1 MGESYFK
8 ELDKYLA
15 PNEENRFLDGPT
27 KGSDGGPK
35 LSDPIVPISQL
46 GTTFGET
53 DPRSGQ
59 ENVVNQMLSSIR
71 QGTGQLQ
78 LAMQTDPN
86 APSPSGGIAGL
97 GKTKRQAIKEVI
109 KATETDWQ
117 GLELPPSAVSNM
129 NGFDPRQNVFSE
141 DQRSKFVQNV
151 KDAIQFSADI
161 EAGGGIDVWSQEFP
175 RTISTA
181 DFNKGVRKDWQFQS
195 HENFDQNK
203 DDVRY
208 LVNTKTGRLQP
219 VQANSL
225 GGQEGLDKI
234 EIPKWKRDEN
244 GDYLNPE
251 GKVIKPK
258 KDDPTYLMERV
269 PEWDENKQTFKS
281 EKLSWKEFQ
290 DRVDDFNKEEFGND
304 KSKWKTPEEWWFRI
318 SNVEKGYA
326 QHRGQAIYHTQRYKM
341 DKNRFNELLSAKEA
355 AEQMEQGKSEQEL
368 RQMGLMEPTSESRY
382 PPGAQFVSPEY
393 KKRSE
398 VIQEELDQL
407 KHGMLHVHESSGQ
420 ADAMARNIWSLKDNV
435 KTVKD
440 FALNKTT
447 DSYAE
452 LGVYAMQET
461 MRNKG
466 KLKRPIQVGP
476 ELGFPDNYGGHPDE
490 FIEMIK
496 QSRNKMEERLK
507 KDPKIF
513 AKYGPEG
520 VKKLSQKHIAGMMDT
535 SHLSMWYNHFPKKK
549 PDESEKSKLK
559 RFNSWYK
566 KQMQKLGK
574 ENVVGSVQVVD
585 SAAGPHRHL
594 PPGEGVF
601 PTVEGVKELQKQ
613 GFNGPIVSE
622 GHGEE
627 MQEPGKI
634 QYSLWNEFGAS
645 IGSGYAFGSGQGN
658 AFGNIY
664 TGAGGAAGY
673 RAPSNYIVG
682 GYSPSNEWS
691 LWSEVPLE

>member
-1 MGESYFK
+1 MGSYFK

-15 PNEENRFLDGPT
+15 PQEENRFLDGPT

-35 LSDPIVPISQL
+35 LSDPIVPISKL

-59 ENVVNQMLSSIR
+59 ENIVNQMIQSIR

-78 LAMQTDPN
+78 LAMQSSPDQPN
-86 APSPSGGIAGL
+86 PSGGIAGL

-109 KATETDWQ
+109 KASEIDWQ
-117 GLELPPSAVSNM
+117 GLELPPSAMSNLS
-129 NGFDPRQNVFSE
+129 GFDGRQQVFSE
-141 DQRSKFVQNV
+141 EKRKKDLQNV
-151 KDAIQFSADI
+151 RDAIQFSAEI

-175 RTISTA
+175 RSISTA
-181 DFNKGVRKDWQFQS
+181 KFNRGKKSEWQFES
-195 HENFDQNK
+195 FEGFDENK
-203 DDVRY
+203 DEVRY
-208 LVNTKTGRLQP
+208 LVNEKTGRLQP
-219 VQANSL
+219 VHAGSV
-225 GGQEGLDKI
+225 GGQEGASTI
-234 EIPKWKRDEN
+234 
-244 GDYLNPE
+244 
-251 GKVIKPK
+251 
-258 KDDPTYLMERV
+258 TV
-269 PEWDENKQTFKS
+269 PEWETDDKGNFVDDAGNPIRADPKNPEYLMKRVPKWDSENKKIQTRTMDWREFKNDYV
-281 EKLSWKEFQ
+281 EELNRREYG
-290 DRVDDFNKEEFGND
+290 DDKGQ
-304 KSKWKTPEEWWFRI
+304 WKTPEEWWFRI
-318 SNVEKGYA
+318 NNVENGYA
-326 QHRGQAIYHTQRYKM
+326 RQKANAIQYTQGFEQERNQYK
-341 DKNRFNELLSAKEA
+341 KLLEAKKA
-355 AEQMEQGKSEQEL
+355 AENMEDGKSEDEL
-368 RQMGLMEPTSESRY
+368 RQMGLMETSGIE
-382 PPGAQFVSPEY
+382 GGDGKFTSPDY

-398 VIQEELDQL
+398 VIQEQLDSIKQRMEFSR
-407 KHGMLHVHESSGQ
+407 GIATDSEAS
-420 ADAMARNIWSLKDNV
+420 ARNAWEMQNNV
-435 KTVKD
+435 KPVD
-440 FALNKTT
+440 QFALDKTT

-452 LGVYAMQET
+452 LGYYAMQET

-476 ELGFPDNYGGHPDE
+476 ELGFPDAYGGHPDE

-496 QSRNKMEERLK
+496 KSRQKMEDRLK

-520 VKKLSQKHIAGMMDT
+520 VKKLSKKHIAGMMDT
-535 SHLSMWYNHFPKKK
+535 SHLSMWYNHFKKK
-549 PDESEKSKLK
+549 NPDESESQRLK
-559 RFNSWYK
+559 RFNKWFK
-566 KQMQKLGK
+566 ENMKKLGK
-574 ENVVGSVQVVD
+574 EGVVGSVQVVD

-601 PTVEGVKELQKQ
+601 PSVEGVKLMQKE
-613 GFNGPIVSE
+613 GFDGPVVSE

-645 IGSGYAFGSGQGN
+645 IGNGYAFGTGGGN

-664 TGAGGAAGY
+664 GGMGGAAGY
-673 RAPSNYIVG
+673 RAPANYIVG